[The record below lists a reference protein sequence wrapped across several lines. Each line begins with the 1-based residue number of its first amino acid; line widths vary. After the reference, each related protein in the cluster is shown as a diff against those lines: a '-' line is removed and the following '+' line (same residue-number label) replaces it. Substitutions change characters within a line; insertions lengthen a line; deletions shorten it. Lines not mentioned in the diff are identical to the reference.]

1 MSLAAIQNEL
11 LNLPAG
17 ERAKLIDVLWD
28 SLSEPEVK
36 ARETA
41 WAEEAERRVDAFDSG
56 SLKSRDAREVFSDLE
71 KRLKK

>member
-1 MSLAAIQNEL
+1 MSVAAIQSEL

-36 ARETA
+36 TRDAA
-41 WAEEAERRVDAFDSG
+41 WAEESERRVDAYDHG
-56 SLKSRDAREVFSDLE
+56 NLKSRDAGEVFSELE
-71 KRLKK
+71 KKLKK